1 MRSYYSENATF
12 VHVYGYS
19 HIPTR
24 VICHLSCELYILIL
38 LMTLMLP
45 PKNVL
50 LFVALPTKD
59 LFSWPAKLEHI
70 PNNLKTRK
78 MESSTSPLA
87 FRSSRQNC
95 PTGLYLCV
103 LKLMLCLFMWL
114 TFYSGHLPQYTV
126 WISQGKFDFVGKE
139 KSEKNL
145 KTIIWRY
152 FLNSLDEIFFN
163 VEL

>member
-1 MRSYYSENATF
+1 MCSYYSKNATF

-24 VICHLSCELYILIL
+24 VIYHLSCELYILIL
-38 LMTLMLP
+38 LMSLMLP
-45 PKNVL
+45 KKNVL

-70 PNNLKTRK
+70 PNNLKARK
-78 MESSTSPLA
+78 MKSSTSPLA

-95 PTGLYLCV
+95 LTGLYICI
-103 LKLMLCLFMWL
+103 LKLMLYLFMWL
-114 TFYSGHLPQYTV
+114 IFYSGHLSQDTV
-126 WISQGKFDFVGKE
+126 WISQEKFDGLGKE

-145 KTIIWRY
+145 KTIILKILVKLFRWDI
-152 FLNSLDEIFFN
+152 L
-163 VEL
+163 